1 MRERDVA
8 ETDRFDQTV
17 VTGRDH
23 GVELIVEE
31 SIRSGVSHEAKV
43 DNWKRLDTESSE
55 VLFDGLSKL
64 PGFVVGEDATLPVPP
79 RTDLAHQDQLR
90 GVGMERLPNE
100 LIDHVRAVVLGGV
113 DVVHSLVN
121 RLAQHNERLTA
132 ILGWPEHVLPRK
144 AHSPEADRRHHA
156 RPQRTPVH
164 KSLHMSVSAQ
174 AVRRWR
180 VAEW

>member
-43 DNWKRLDTESSE
+43 DNWKHLDTESSE

-90 GVGMERLPNE
+90 GVGMERLPN
-100 LIDHVRAVVLGGV
+100 
-113 DVVHSLVN
+113 
-121 RLAQHNERLTA
+121 
-132 ILGWPEHVLPRK
+132 
-144 AHSPEADRRHHA
+144 
-156 RPQRTPVH
+156 
-164 KSLHMSVSAQ
+164 
-174 AVRRWR
+174 
-180 VAEW
+180 